1 MTTFIG
7 IRIQSRKRINMYTH
21 THTHTHTHSDISTFL
36 SEEMFVQETKL
47 SYDYGL
53 MLIELK

>member
-7 IRIQSRKRINMYTH
+7 IRIQSRKRINMC